1 MSWYEFSIHRIAHFR
16 NDVNDW
22 ARTRKIAYMIY
33 VMNTGDKSRMSEQKF
48 LGLPID
54 EKEENERPLS
64 MEELQE
70 AFRFYQNNGAKNI
83 QN

>member
-1 MSWYEFSIHRIAHFR
+1 
-16 NDVNDW
+16 
-22 ARTRKIAYMIY
+22 MIY

-48 LGLPID
+48 LGLPSD
-54 EKEENERPLS
+54 EKEDEERPLS
-64 MEELQE
+64 MEEVQE